1 MRNENSILRN
11 KAGDASQTS
20 SRLDSILKDFEEG
33 KLENRNL
40 ELKIEELEDRIVLY
54 KNSIKEKEEIN
65 DSLSE
70 KVVFLYLLYFILNF
84 TVL

>member
-11 KAGDASQTS
+11 KATDASQTS
-20 SRLDSILKDFEEG
+20 LRLESILRDFEER
-33 KLENRNL
+33 KLEDRNL

-54 KNSIKEKEEIN
+54 KNSIKEKDEIN

-70 KVVFLYLLYFILNF
+70 KVVF
-84 TVL
+84 

>member
-11 KAGDASQTS
+11 KATDASQTS
-20 SRLDSILKDFEEG
+20 LRLESILRDFEER
-33 KLENRNL
+33 KLEDRNL

-54 KNSIKEKEEIN
+54 KNSIKEKDEIN